1 MNRGSMSNLD
11 LGGSPLSSWAPSV
24 QSNGVRQPADRLAWQ
39 YLLPDKPMVR
49 RVDTLD
55 VHSARR
61 WSVSMEVDFRMP
73 ALAAGAMP
81 PGPNDRCFIPIAFF
95 ARHRVAP
102 DLEVR
107 NSAGELI
114 PVPTKK
120 QNMELTAQAL
130 AEIGSDAAATFHR
143 PPAEYELSEDLLKL
157 AGDVISM
164 ESHHARICRFK
175 IEAAMNPGVFPWLL
189 PLLRRFEDNFVLWVP
204 VAGEPGT
211 EHHLSIRRSD
221 WRWLDPIF
229 PKKRRK
235 EVEIK
240 VSTSVGVQRATWD
253 PPYKWLRGLPNLPA
267 AAGRLLIAC
276 GLMPV
281 TLKNE
286 AFEAHRFSSYHFCV
300 APPAGFVLRELRAGK
315 IPEGDWKATKPQ
327 IHRIRDGLDRS
338 IGGQDS
344 RIGHVHLAMPTNP
357 SRLFTRATIG
367 LRPETITLW
376 ALVAVFTCGLLWAFH
391 RNIQDIA
398 TLTDKA
404 QIAIGVLLVG
414 PTFASAWTLR
424 EKDRALMRSTLSGMR
439 LLMLASAA
447 LSIATALAIADLQPF
462 GWKVGQAVS
471 WYASLSYA
479 IAAIIVV
486 GWLQTRWIAWFVFR
500 DVLTKTKW
508 NLLATAVLAL
518 ASYFAISELS
528 DFPALATGVLILT
541 GFAFAVVA
549 ANRSSVPLGEVAH
562 LPAALAGVAAIIT
575 LAIASRE
582 LTFYNYL
589 ADKGEVH
596 EWGMVA
602 ELSVAAAAAVI
613 LLVRYSLRLYRRRKT
628 GKVKDSLQTREIA
641 SI

>member
-1 MNRGSMSNLD
+1 MSNLD
-11 LGGSPLSSWAPSV
+11 LGGSPLSAWSPSAR
-24 QSNGVRQPADRLAWQ
+24 SNGVRQSSDRLAWQ
-39 YLLPDKPMVR
+39 YLLPDHLMAR

-61 WSVSMEVDFRMP
+61 WSVSMEVDFEIP
-73 ALAAGAMP
+73 ALPTGAMP
-81 PGPNDRCFIPIAFF
+81 PAPNDRCFIPIAFF

-107 NSAGELI
+107 NSAGEVI
-114 PVPTKK
+114 SVPTKK
-120 QNMELTAQAL
+120 QNMDFTAQAL
-130 AEIGSDAAATFHR
+130 AQISAEAAATFNR
-143 PPAEYELSEDLLKL
+143 PPAEYELSEDHLKL
-157 AGDVISM
+157 AGDVIRK
-164 ESHHARICRFK
+164 ESHHARVCRFK
-175 IEAAMNPGVFPWLL
+175 IEELDPRVFPWLL

-204 VAGEPGT
+204 VPGEPGT

-240 VSTSVGVQRATWD
+240 VSTSVGEVQATWD

-300 APPAGFVLRELRAGK
+300 APPAGFVLRELQAGE
-315 IPEGDWKATKPQ
+315 IREADWKTAKPR
-327 IHRIRDGLDRS
+327 IHRIRDELDRS

-344 RIGHVHLAMPTNP
+344 RMGHVHLAMPTNP

-391 RNIQDIA
+391 RNIEDIA
-398 TLTDKA
+398 SLTDKA

-424 EKDRALMRSTLSGMR
+424 EKDRALMRSTLSGTR
-439 LLMLASAA
+439 LLMLASAS
-447 LSIATALAIADLQPF
+447 LSVATALAIAGLRPF
-462 GWKVGQAVS
+462 GWEVGQAVS
-471 WYASLSYA
+471 WYASISYT

-508 NLLATAVLAL
+508 NLLATAILAL
-518 ASYFAISELS
+518 GSYLAISEFS

-562 LPAALAGVAAIIT
+562 LPAALAGVAAIVT

-596 EWGMVA
+596 EWGMSA
-602 ELSVAAAAAVI
+602 ELSIAGAAAAM

-628 GKVKDSLQTREIA
+628 AKVKSSLQKREIV
-641 SI
+641 ST